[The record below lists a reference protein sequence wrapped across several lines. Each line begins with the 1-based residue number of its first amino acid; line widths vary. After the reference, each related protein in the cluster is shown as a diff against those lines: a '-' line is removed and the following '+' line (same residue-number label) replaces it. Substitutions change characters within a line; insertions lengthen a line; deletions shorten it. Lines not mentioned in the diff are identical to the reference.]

1 MDLSYINFE
10 PRQRGLLGVEKV
22 TLAYT
27 LLTTAVIGLVWGDMN
42 APLQLIMGRA
52 FIIVGM
58 ALTVATYCVVPTRA
72 TMLLRYIYPLSLLA
86 YWYPDTYEFCQLFPN
101 LDHLFAAADQA
112 IFGCQPSLMFHS
124 VMPSKLWSELFHLG
138 YFSYYPMIALTVLVP
153 LFVDRPRFGRTAF
166 VVLTS
171 FFLYYLIYLFLP
183 VAGPQYYFRAIGVD
197 AAMQGNF
204 AHLGEYFRT
213 HTEMLPSPGT
223 DGFFR
228 ELVESAQE
236 SGERPTA
243 AFPSS
248 HVGISTV
255 LMTILWKDN
264 HRRLWL
270 AMLPLYVLL
279 CGATVYIEAHYFVDV
294 VGGLLTAF
302 LFYWG
307 SNRLYPYMER
317 IRF

>member
-22 TLAYT
+22 TLTYT
-27 LLTTAVIGLVWGDMN
+27 LFTTAVIGLVWGDMN

-112 IFGCQPSLMFHS
+112 IFGCQPSLVFHS

-183 VAGPQYYFRAIGVD
+183 VAGPQ
-197 AAMQGNF
+197 
-204 AHLGEYFRT
+204 
-213 HTEMLPSPGT
+213 
-223 DGFFR
+223 
-228 ELVESAQE
+228 
-236 SGERPTA
+236 
-243 AFPSS
+243 
-248 HVGISTV
+248 
-255 LMTILWKDN
+255 
-264 HRRLWL
+264 
-270 AMLPLYVLL
+270 
-279 CGATVYIEAHYFVDV
+279 
-294 VGGLLTAF
+294 
-302 LFYWG
+302 
-307 SNRLYPYMER
+307 
-317 IRF
+317 